1 MLAAFLAHLQGLVR
15 IVTFEQLVEP
25 PIFPPKDFVLS
36 SIRAAFIKRVKSRLN
51 VIRMKHVHII
61 GAWGGNLLTRQLV
74 LVYCTTISAVFL
86 PLAEIVVGDVFELS
100 ATAMPQQTAT
110 CLAVRTALSTATS
123 PRAVAMPQES
133 ATCFTISAAI
143 VAAAKPGRLDAE

>member
-1 MLAAFLAHLQGLVR
+1 
-15 IVTFEQLVEP
+15 
-25 PIFPPKDFVLS
+25 
-36 SIRAAFIKRVKSRLN
+36 
-51 VIRMKHVHII
+51 MKHVHII

-110 CLAVRTALSTATS
+110 CLAVRTALSTAIS

-133 ATCFTISAAI
+133 ATCFTLSAAI